1 MTGHDENNN
10 PTVPVYTV
18 SHCSPK
24 TYRIYFGE
32 DFDKFGIDGKY
43 YQQIQVKGDTLLMNS
58 FDATNGNLY
67 DCIKIVKKNDQTE
80 ILDCGKDI
88 PENLNF
94 SPAPGNKKDMKYMK
108 RINEYKQRRHIEL

>member
-1 MTGHDENNN
+1 
-10 PTVPVYTV
+10 
-18 SHCSPK
+18 
-24 TYRIYFGE
+24 
-32 DFDKFGIDGKY
+32 
-43 YQQIQVKGDTLLMNS
+43 MNS

-94 SPAPGNKKDMKYMK
+94 SPAPDNKKDMKYME